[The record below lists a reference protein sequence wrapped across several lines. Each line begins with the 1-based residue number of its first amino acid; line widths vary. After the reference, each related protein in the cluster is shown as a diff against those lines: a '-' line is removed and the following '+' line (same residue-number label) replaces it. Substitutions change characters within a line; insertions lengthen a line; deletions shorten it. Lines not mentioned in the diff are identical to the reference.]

1 MKPIT
6 FETAKAKETRLNKA
20 LAKVNQQLQDFK
32 TESEK
37 ITGNWTDA
45 DRLKFDK
52 WNYYHDLHDRLKA
65 RLVGNLHAWQ
75 HQQFIETG
83 IAIYNF

>member
-1 MKPIT
+1 MKVT
-6 FETAKAKETRLNKA
+6 FETAKAKETRINKA

-32 TESEK
+32 QESEK
-37 ITGNWTDA
+37 IQGNWTDA

-52 WNYYHDLHDRLKA
+52 WNNWHDLHDRLNA
-65 RLVGNLHAWQ
+65 RLMGNYFNWQ